1 MNKYKIRFN
10 KTRGQQGRG
19 TVDHVWRVF
28 ENDKVVV
35 VLNLSNKDQVVDLD
49 LNGQAS
55 NYKELFSGK
64 IFNKIKQLAL
74 PPWGYQVF
82 VKMNEA
88 INRLK

>member
-35 VLNLSNKDQVVDLD
+35 VLNLSNKAQVGDLA

-64 IFNKIKQLAL
+64 IFNNIKHIEL
-74 PPWGYQVF
+74 PAWGYQVF

-88 INRLK
+88 INR